1 MSELPAPKNVYTTR
15 VSGLWNS
22 RHEVHDENERLGV
35 LEVRRN
41 AFGLVTGGVYT
52 PEKGAVFTISR
63 DPGLRRAQFSMW
75 TEGREWL
82 GSSERRG
89 FLSRVLVLH
98 TGGKPFHLVPLQ
110 GFVKGWGLHA
120 PRTGEAARITAGVS
134 GRSSRLEVYKR
145 LEFPLLLFAYFLGA
159 QVYREAVWPGPPV
172 HAGSAS

>member
-1 MSELPAPKNVYTTR
+1 MSERPDPKTVYTTR

-22 RHEVHDENERLGV
+22 RHEFHENGERVGL
-35 LEVRRN
+35 LEVKRN
-41 AFGLVTGGVYT
+41 PFGIVTEGVYR
-52 PEKGAVFTISR
+52 PEKGAVLTMDR

-82 GSSERRG
+82 GSSEREG

-98 TGGKPFHLVPLQ
+98 TGGKPFHLVPLR

-120 PRTGEAARITAGVS
+120 PRTGEAARITASLS
-134 GRSSRLEVYKR
+134 GRSSHLEVYKR
-145 LEFPLLLFAYFLGA
+145 LEFPLLLFAYFLGV

-172 HAGSAS
+172 HAGSTG